1 MRTFSL
7 IAVLPLAALAAP
19 TALVGVLTEQA
30 DRLCTA
36 QGDDWVNKHFQV
48 GYVELVGEVPDA
60 KALLG
65 KPVIVTGAVVPRPA
79 HPVVKHTA
87 ECQVM
92 QMRSDW
98 EVSYNGMRVRRT
110 EPSGVDG
117 FRVDAIKPL
126 EGLTGAK
133 EGEEVVVTFT
143 NKTKAPLSEVVIE
156 LHYEGCYGKPGRGTE
171 RRRAPTLKPNSTAKA
186 RGPLILTKHARHKDR
201 AHALRAVNVVA
212 KGSHV
217 VFDLSVDA
225 LELGVA
231 VECPRRDPRRK

>member
-1 MRTFSL
+1 MTKSGFCALKSLSETYNVTFILEVNNELCDDRSF
-7 IAVLPLAALAAP
+7 AVL
-19 TALVGVLTEQA
+19 
-30 DRLCTA
+30 
-36 QGDDWVNKHFQV
+36 
-48 GYVELVGEVPDA
+48 
-60 KALLG
+60 
-65 KPVIVTGAVVPRPA
+65 
-79 HPVVKHTA
+79 
-87 ECQVM
+87 
-92 QMRSDW
+92 SD
-98 EVSYNGMRVRRT
+98 
-110 EPSGVDG
+110 
-117 FRVDAIKPL
+117 
-126 EGLTGAK
+126 
-133 EGEEVVVTFT
+133 
-143 NKTKAPLSEVVIE
+143 LSEVVIE